1 MMYYCKRHKTNAV
14 YTFEGP
20 NEEAFWEHHRKVHG
34 GTRKTERL
42 MGILPEVRV

>member
-1 MMYYCKRHKTNAV
+1 MTYYCKRHRSKTA

-34 GTRKTERL
+34 GTEKAERR
-42 MGILPEVRV
+42 MGVL